1 MFQAFKEVHPQT
13 IIMPRFYRDTV
24 KKHFPKLSF
33 QKPRKDTCGTCDL
46 LKTKILNESSTR
58 DDNKKSLELH
68 HRRAERARSTMK
80 SDHALSQN
88 RTVTPVSYLLICN
101 KSSLYPPSLTLRCTI
116 YASYH
121 VIIWACTLETTTM
134 FSCLCGTKV

>member
-1 MFQAFKEVHPQT
+1 MFQAFKELHPQT

-33 QKPRKDTCGTCDL
+33 QKPRKDTCDL
-46 LKTKILNESSTR
+46 LKTKLLNESSNR
-58 DDNKKSLELH
+58 DDDKKSLELH
-68 HRRAERARSTMK
+68 HRTVGRNELVLLWNQTMHFPK
-80 SDHALSQN
+80 N

-101 KSSLYPPSLTLRCTI
+101 KSSLYPPSLTLRFTI
-116 YASYH
+116 YAIYH

-134 FSCLCGTKV
+134 FSYLCGTKV